1 MDKLII
7 EGGRRLEGKV
17 AISGAKNA
25 VLPILAA
32 TLLTSG
38 RNKIQGVP
46 RVRDVFT
53 MIRLLGELGAKLE
66 SFEGDTLVI
75 DTSGV
80 NNPEAPYELV
90 STMRASCL
98 VLGPL
103 LARLGRA
110 KVSLPGGCA
119 IGARP
124 MDLHIKGLEAMGAD
138 IDLIQGYIHGRAE
151 KGLKGNRVYFDTVT
165 VTGTANLMMAA
176 VLSNGETILENS
188 AREPEVVF
196 LADVLN
202 RAGAKIEGQGTD
214 VIIIQ
219 GTAQLKPIECRI
231 FPDRIEA
238 GTYMIAAAITG
249 GDVDVTDCIPQHLE
263 PLIHKMQEAGIQ
275 LEVGDSSVRVQGGN
289 GFQSIDIKTQPHP
302 GFPTDL
308 QAQTMALMTLAKGQ
322 SIIVEN
328 VFENRFMHAA
338 ELSRMGAE
346 IVLDGH
352 TAIVKGV
359 EQLSGAPL
367 MATDLR
373 ASASLVLA
381 ALAAKGESVISRVY
395 HIDRG
400 YEAMEKKFTQ
410 LGAKIR
416 RVN

>member
-7 EGGRRLEGKV
+7 EGGRRLTGQV

-25 VLPILAA
+25 ALPILAA

-38 RNKIQGVP
+38 RNVIQGVP
-46 RVRDVFT
+46 RVRDVAT
-53 MIRLLGELGAKLE
+53 MIRLLQELGAHLE
-66 SFEGDTLVI
+66 SFEGDTLII

-80 NNPEAPYELV
+80 NNSEAPYELV

-103 LARLGRA
+103 LARLGKA

-124 MDLHIKGLEAMGAD
+124 MDLHIKGLQTMGAD
-138 IDLIQGYIHGRAE
+138 IDLVQGYIHGTAK
-151 KGLKGNRVYFDTVT
+151 KGLKGEHIYFDTVT
-165 VTGTANLMMAA
+165 VTGTVNLMMAA
-176 VLSNGETILENS
+176 ALSEGETVLEN
-188 AREPEVVF
+188 AAKEPEIVF
-196 LADVLN
+196 LADVLV
-202 RAGAKIEGQGTD
+202 RSGAKIEGQGTD
-214 VIIIQ
+214 VITIQ
-219 GTAQLKPIECRI
+219 GVSGLKPIECRV

-238 GTYMIAAAITG
+238 GTYMIASAITG
-249 GDVDVTDCIPQHLE
+249 GDVEITHCIPQHVE
-263 PLIHKMQEAGIQ
+263 PLIHKLQEAG
-275 LEVGDSSVRVQGGN
+275 VGVVTRETSIRVKGDAS
-289 GFQSIDIKTQPHP
+289 FKAVDIKTQPHP

-308 QAQTMALMTLAKGQ
+308 QAQMMALMTLADGQ

-338 ELSRMGAE
+338 ELMRMGAK
-346 IVLDGH
+346 ITLDGR
-352 TAIVKGV
+352 TAIVQGV
-359 EQLSGAPL
+359 GQLSGAPL

-400 YEAMEKKFTQ
+400 YEAMENKLVQ
-410 LGAKIR
+410 LGATIR
-416 RVN
+416 RAR

>member
-38 RNKIQGVP
+38 RNRISGVP

-53 MIRLLGELGAKLE
+53 MIRLLNELGARTE
-66 SFEGDTLVI
+66 SFADDTLVI

-90 STMRASCL
+90 STMRASCM

-103 LARLGRA
+103 LARLGKA

-124 MDLHIKGLEAMGAD
+124 MDLHIKGLEALGAK
-138 IDLIQGYIHGRAE
+138 IDLIQGYIHGTAE
-151 KGLKGNRVYFDTVT
+151 RGLKGNHVYFDTVT

-176 VLSNGETILENS
+176 TLSVGETVLENA
-188 AREPEVVF
+188 AREPEIVF
-196 LADVLN
+196 LADVLGQ
-202 RAGAKIEGQGTD
+202 AGAKIEGQGTD

-219 GTAQLKPIECRI
+219 GAAALKPIECRI

-238 GTYMIAAAITG
+238 GTYMIASAITG
-249 GDVDVTDCIPQHLE
+249 GDVEITDCVPQHLE
-263 PLIHKMQEAGIQ
+263 PLIHKLQSAGIQ
-275 LEVGDSSVRVQGGN
+275 VEVGDSRLRVKGDGC
-289 GFQSIDIKTQPHP
+289 FSAVDIKTRPHP

-308 QAQTMALMTLAKGQ
+308 QAQMMALMTLAQGQ

-338 ELSRMGAE
+338 ELGRMGAE

-359 EQLSGAPL
+359 GQLCGASL

-381 ALAAKGESVISRVY
+381 ALAAKGKSVISRVY

-400 YEAMEKKFTQ
+400 YEAMEKKLVQ
-410 LGAKIR
+410 LGASVR
-416 RVN
+416 RVK